1 MLENEITG
9 SIVNAAMKVHTALG
23 PGLFESVYKA
33 CLQHELVKRGLQV
46 EREHPVPVQYDGERF
61 DFGFRIDLL
70 VGGIV
75 VVEVKAAKPNPL
87 YEAQLLSYLR
97 LSGLHLGLL
106 LNFHVAS
113 MKDGVKRMIN

>member
-9 SIVNAAMKVHTALG
+9 SIVSAAMKVHTALG
-23 PGLFESVYKA
+23 PGLFENVYKT
-33 CLQHELVKRGLQV
+33 CLQHELVKRGLKV

-61 DFGFRIDLL
+61 DFGYRIDLL
-70 VGGIV
+70 VEGVV

-106 LNFHVAS
+106 LNFHLVS

>member
-1 MLENEITG
+1 MTENEITG

-23 PGLFESVYKA
+23 PGAFEHVYKS
-33 CLQHELVKRGLQV
+33 CLQYELVKRGLRV

-61 DFGFRIDLL
+61 DFGYRIDLL
-70 VGGIV
+70 VEGMI

-97 LSGLHLGLL
+97 LSGLHVGLL

>member
-1 MLENEITG
+1 MTENEITG
-9 SIVNAAMKVHTALG
+9 SIVNAAMKIHTALG
-23 PGLFESVYKA
+23 PGVFENVYKS
-33 CLQHELVKRGLQV
+33 CLQYELVKRGLRV

-61 DFGFRIDLL
+61 DFGYRIDLL
-70 VGGIV
+70 VEGMI

-97 LSGLHLGLL
+97 LSGLHVGLL